1 MRLEDY
7 KKAMESV
14 EIDEEI
20 KQSAYRKICRAAES
34 CEAHS
39 GIKYLRLPISAA
51 AIIAVVLAGAVT
63 VAAIGTGFFGL
74 KQFFEKSVERSGTNA
89 DIIDS
94 ADSYGGEKIFTAS
107 ADNLTAS
114 IVETACDGHYIV
126 AIVEVDASECDI
138 PSEAVPTFRRYL
150 DDFHCGTVGM
160 TLLSRSGSIF
170 TYGYYNFG
178 FAEIPD
184 GGGKITLGGF
194 GYYSDGGYSDYV
206 SLSDGEL
213 VFDVKKD
220 DLNIL
225 ESVRSEESAEIEGIT
240 VSAELSPLG
249 ILFTMSDDPVK
260 MYGIEKGDDYLK
272 PRNLA
277 VYMQGGS
284 VQDFDTGLLRSQNGW
299 IDQDTG
305 EYCEY
310 IGFTA
315 PIDIT
320 EIEFV
325 AFHGVKFEFDKE
337 ENND

>member
-1 MRLEDY
+1 MQLNDY
-7 KKAMESV
+7 KRAMRALALDESR
-14 EIDEEI
+14 
-20 KQSAYRKICRAAES
+20 KQAAYRRICLAERES
-34 CEAHS
+34 AGS
-39 GIKYLRLPISAA
+39 RSKYLRLPFAA
-51 AIIAVVLAGAVT
+51 AAALALILAGAMT

-74 KQFFEKSVERSGTNA
+74 KQFFEKSVERSGTNT

-94 ADSYGGEKIFTAS
+94 TEAYGSDKIITAS

-126 AIVEVDASECDI
+126 AIVEVDASGCEI

-150 DDFHCGTVGM
+150 DDFHGGTGGM
-160 TLLSRSGSIF
+160 TLLSRSGSVF

-213 VFDVKKD
+213 IFDVKKE

-225 ESVRSEESAEIEGIT
+225 ESVRSAESAEIEGIT

-249 ILFTMSDDPVK
+249 MLFTMSDDPVN
-260 MYGIEKGDDYLK
+260 MFGIEKGDDYLK

-277 VYMQGGS
+277 VYMRDGS

-315 PIDIT
+315 PVDIS
-320 EIEFV
+320 EVEYV

>member
-7 KKAMESV
+7 KKAMKSV

-34 CEAHS
+34 CEVRS

-94 ADSYGGEKIFTAS
+94 AENYGSDEKITAS

-150 DDFHCGTVGM
+150 DNFHGGTCGM
-160 TLLSRSGSIF
+160 TLLSRSGSVF

-184 GGGKITLGGF
+184 GGGKIALGGF

-206 SLSDGEL
+206 SLSNGEL
-213 VFDVKKD
+213 VFDVKKE

-225 ESVRSEESAEIEGIT
+225 ESVRSAESAEIEGIT
-240 VSAELSPLG
+240 VSVELSPLG
-249 ILFTMSDDPVK
+249 ILLTMSDDPDK
-260 MYGIEKGDDYLK
+260 MYGIEKGDAYMNLYNLEVHM
-272 PRNLA
+272 RN
-277 VYMQGGS
+277 GS
-284 VQDFDTGLLRSQNGW
+284 VQGFDTGLLRSQNGW

-315 PIDIT
+315 PIDIS
-320 EIEFV
+320 EVESV

-337 ENND
+337 ANND